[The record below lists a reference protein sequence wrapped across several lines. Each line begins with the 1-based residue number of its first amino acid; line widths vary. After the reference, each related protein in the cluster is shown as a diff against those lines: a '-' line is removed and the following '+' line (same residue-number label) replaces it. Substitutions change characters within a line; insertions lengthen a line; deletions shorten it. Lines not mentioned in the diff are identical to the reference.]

1 MMNYDCAV
9 KGENISKK
17 FKTFTLDIP
26 DLRVPP
32 GSPRQTHRRKWSGKD
47 DTSQYAF
54 RNKA

>member
-1 MMNYDCAV
+1 MNYDCAV

-26 DLRVPP
+26 DLRVPK
-32 GSPRQTHRRKWSGKD
+32 GFATALIGD

>member
-26 DLRVPP
+26 DLRVPKDL
-32 GSPRQTHRRKWSGKD
+32 RQHSSEKMGGKD

>member
-26 DLRVPP
+26 DLRVPKME
-32 GSPRQTHRRKWSGKD
+32 RERRHFSICF
-47 DTSQYAF
+47 QE
-54 RNKA
+54 

>member
-26 DLRVPP
+26 DLRVPK
-32 GSPRQTHRRKWSGKD
+32 GFATALIGENGGERRHFSICF
-47 DTSQYAF
+47 QE
-54 RNKA
+54 